1 MKQFLR
7 LQWNILGSGWNKLIS
22 RFQWDICVSMWK
34 QFQRLQWIFFWGL
47 HERISRSWWFNF
59 FFSFAGA
66 LQRSNFYVNCRT
78 IALNPKKCSMCLSRN
93 NLAPCGKALK
103 GVSYKWES
111 FISCENL
118 NIDPGLVE
126 RRHREKSLNKFHWN
140 FEIVLY
146 NAIVWNYACVMICDY
161 MFQHIIIRDKKIQ

>member
-1 MKQFLR
+1 MEYFGVWMKQINF
-7 LQWNILGSGWNKLIS
+7 K
-22 RFQWDICVSMWK
+22 VSMRYLCVNVK
-34 QFQRLQWIFFWGL
+34 TISKVAMNFFGVYMKEFQGRDDLI
-47 HERISRSWWFNF
+47 F

-78 IALNPKKCSMCLSRN
+78 IALNPKKCSMCLSLN

-111 FISCENL
+111 FNSCENL

-126 RRHREKSLNKFHWN
+126 TCPREKSLNKFH
-140 FEIVLY
+140 
-146 NAIVWNYACVMICDY
+146 
-161 MFQHIIIRDKKIQ
+161 